1 MSFSRFSAFALALAA
16 TGWVGAAA
24 ADDLPPPS
32 GDVVLIVSGAISNT
46 NVGDTAQFDM
56 EMLKDLGAAS
66 FTTSTIWTEGP
77 QVFTGVTLESLMDTV
92 GANADMIKATAIN
105 DYAVDIPRS
114 DWIASGPIVAYEQ
127 NGAGMSLRDKGPLW
141 MVYPYDANSD
151 YQSEVIYSRSI
162 WQLDRIVVTD

>member
-1 MSFSRFSAFALALAA
+1 M
-16 TGWVGAAA
+16 
-24 ADDLPPPS
+24 
-32 GDVVLIVSGAISNT
+32 
-46 NVGDTAQFDM
+46 
-56 EMLKDLGAAS
+56 
-66 FTTSTIWTEGP
+66 
-77 QVFTGVTLESLMDTV
+77 FTGVTLENLMETV
-92 GANADMIKATAIN
+92 GATADMIKATAIN

-141 MVYPYDANSD
+141 VVYPYDANSD